1 MAHGKHAA
9 SAVLAPRSRFYQGP
23 FGRICNDLEPWHP
36 PQFDPH
42 KNAQAMELFFLDI
55 ANNEMIEEPG
65 LTPEAIAAD
74 PAKIADL
81 EAQFSSNIPA
91 GYTYFGQF
99 VDHDITFDPASSL
112 MRQNDP
118 AGLHNH
124 RTPRLD
130 LDNIYGRGP
139 DDSPYLY
146 DREDTNLDNKPDKM
160 LIGKIEGTNFPDLP
174 RNNQG
179 RALIGDM
186 RNDENSMVSQL
197 QLAFLMAHNTLA
209 ERARQ
214 AGIKDTFEAARRSLR
229 WLYQWIVWNDFVK
242 RIAIDE
248 VYKAA
253 LSKSQTHDGRHR
265 WDLGMKDVYN
275 WKHQPFMPI
284 EFSVAAYRFG
294 HSMVRNSYQTNHPH
308 RGFGNFAPIFDRSGT
323 SDSSTREDLSG
334 FRPMQLKNTLQW
346 DWFLDM
352 TSSSGPFPQRARK
365 IDTRLANALSFLRET
380 SAQNDPMNV
389 LGFRN
394 LLRGV
399 RMELPSGT
407 AVAKKWC
414 LNPIT
419 IDPDHDSLWFYIL
432 KEADSLPGANKGQM
446 LGRVGSTIVCATFA
460 GLIKGDPNSWVNIEP
475 CWTPDDD
482 PLLDKS
488 ADNVDHVK
496 NGQDWTLATII
507 RLSGLP
513 VDANDFNDFT

>member
-9 SAVLAPRSRFYQGP
+9 SAVVAPRSRFYQGP
-23 FGRICNDLEPWHP
+23 FGRICADLEPWHP
-36 PQFDPH
+36 PHLDPNKH
-42 KNAQAMELFFLDI
+42 PQALEQFFLNF
-55 ANNEMIEEPG
+55 ANNEMIERPG
-65 LTPEAIAAD
+65 VDPATIAAD
-74 PAKIADL
+74 PGMIADL
-81 EAQFSSNIPA
+81 ENEFGSNIPA

-139 DDSPYLY
+139 ADSPYLY
-146 DREDTNLDNKPDKM
+146 DHKDTNLDNQVDKM
-160 LIGKIEGTNFPDLP
+160 LIGKIKGSKFPDLP
-174 RNNQG
+174 RNSQG

-209 ERARQ
+209 DRARI
-214 AGIKDTFEAARRSLR
+214 AGIKNTFEAARNSLR
-229 WLYQWIVWNDFVK
+229 WLYQWVVWNDFVR
-242 RIAIDE
+242 RIARD
-248 VYKAA
+248 VTYKCA
-253 LSKSQTHDGRHR
+253 LMQVKTKDGRVK
-265 WDLGMKDVYN
+265 WDLGLKDVYN
-275 WKHQPFMPI
+275 WKHQPFMPV

-308 RGFGNFAPIFDRSGT
+308 HGFGKFKPIFDTSGAPGNPG
-323 SDSSTREDLSG
+323 SRNDLSG
-334 FRPMQLKNTLQW
+334 FRPMKLDNTIQW
-346 DWFLDM
+346 DWFLHM
-352 TSSSGPFPQRARK
+352 MSSGGPFPQMARK
-365 IDTRLANALSFLRET
+365 IDTKLANALSFLREGGG
-380 SAQNDPMNV
+380 AMNV

-407 AVAKKWC
+407 SVAKKWC
-414 LNPIT
+414 IKPIK
-419 IDPDHDSLWFYIL
+419 IDSEHDALWFYIL
-432 KEADSLPGANKGQM
+432 KEAGALPGVNRGQM
-446 LGRVGSTIVCATFA
+446 LGAVGSTIVCATFA
-460 GLIKGDPNSWVNIEP
+460 GLLKGDPNSWLNIAP

-482 PLLDKS
+482 PLLEGSDNRDNS
-488 ADNVDHVK
+488 VADN
-496 NGQDWTLATII
+496 QDWGLSAII

-513 VDANDFNDFT
+513 VDAGDFNNF